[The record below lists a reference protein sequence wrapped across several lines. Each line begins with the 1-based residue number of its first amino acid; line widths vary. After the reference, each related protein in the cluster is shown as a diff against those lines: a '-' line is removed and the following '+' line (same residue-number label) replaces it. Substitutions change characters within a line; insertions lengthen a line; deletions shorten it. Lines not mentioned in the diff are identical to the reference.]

1 MNKISKRYRK
11 PNLLVALTLFVGV
24 GFVATA
30 VAQAAEP
37 YSVVM
42 SFPENSTQ
50 AGRSESWWQSI
61 WGLDLAKKLKDWRPK
76 ITPAED
82 GEGFHLARPFG
93 KKGAALQF
101 SSSLPDSVQRSLRE
115 GGDSRFDYFSY
126 DTDAYLF
133 IQKRW

>member
-1 MNKISKRYRK
+1 MSKPSTRYRK

-24 GFVATA
+24 GLAATT

-37 YSVVM
+37 YNVM

-50 AGRSESWWQSI
+50 AERSESWWQSV
-61 WGLDLAKKLKDWRPK
+61 WGLDLAKKLQNWRPK

-115 GGDSRFDYFSY
+115 GGDSRFDSFNY